1 MNSPEKDYTHRS
13 WLATAALIL
22 VLVAVGFIPPQSV
35 GGVKLRRANILS
47 DVLAFDDAATAEPVA
62 EPVLFDEEDFHVD
75 LEAVAERIEAD
86 TAPRE
91 AQTTYRWIV
100 PQDSLRG
107 PRPEPDSARFTA
119 TPVPIEDYSDSGR
132 IRAFC
137 DTLLNARR
145 PVRIAFLG
153 DSFVEGDILTADLRE
168 RLQSAFGGRPGG
180 GAGFAPMA
188 SPLTAFRR
196 TIKTQSKG
204 WTTYNIMQRKAA
216 PAHLRGNFY
225 ISGWV
230 CQPAAGASTR
240 WENTDYRKLL
250 DSCDGAR
257 IFFLSP
263 RDSRVE
269 VTLNDTERREFDVTG
284 DAAVRQIEVSA
295 PHIRSLAFK
304 VLSGTEGFIGYGAV
318 FEGGGVVVDNYSVR
332 SNNGQAMFWTNP
344 SVNAQINALAGYDL
358 VILQYGL
365 NIMQSGVKSYT
376 NYAAQIEK
384 MVAFVRSCFPG
395 AAVLVLG
402 VSDRSTKTDAGFEPM
417 DAIPYMLDFQRG
429 AARNTGAAFWPTCDA
444 MRAQGGMEQ
453 FVKNGWAGKDY
464 THINYAGGRRVAWAL
479 FDALNAEACALN
491 AEQRAAE
498 LRRQAEAAVLDS
510 LQTARIERR
519 LLPAVA
525 PQPLN
530 TPIR

>member
-1 MNSPEKDYTHRS
+1 MNSPEKDFTHRS
-13 WLATAALIL
+13 WLATAALIA
-22 VLVAVGFIPPQSV
+22 VLAAVSFIPPQSI
-35 GGVKLRRANILS
+35 GSVKLRRANILS
-47 DVLAFDDAATAEPVA
+47 DVLVFDDAAAAEPAA
-62 EPVLFDEEDFHVD
+62 EPVLFDEEDFHID

-91 AQTTYRWIV
+91 TQATYRWII
-100 PQDSLRG
+100 PRDSLRG
-107 PRPEPDSARFTA
+107 PRPEPDPARLTA

-168 RLQSAFGGRPGG
+168 QLQTAFGERPGG

-216 PAHLRGNFY
+216 PENLRNHFY

-230 CQPAAGASTR
+230 SQPAAGASTR

-269 VTLNDTERREFDVTG
+269 VTLNDAQRREFDIAG
-284 DAAVRQIEVSA
+284 DDAVRQIAVSA
-295 PHIRSLAFK
+295 PRVRSLAFK
-304 VLSGTEGFIGYGAV
+304 VLSGAEDFVGYGAV
-318 FEGGGVVVDNYSVR
+318 FESRGVVVDNYSVR

-344 SVNAQINALAGYDL
+344 SVNAQINAMLGYDL
-358 VILQYGL
+358 VVLQYGL
-365 NIMQSGVKSYT
+365 NIMQPGVKNYT
-376 NYAAQIEK
+376 NYAGQIEK
-384 MVAFVRSCFPG
+384 MIAYVRQCFPG

-402 VSDRSTKTDAGFEPM
+402 VSDRSVKTDAGFEPM
-417 DAIPYMLDFQRG
+417 DAIPHMLDCQRR

-444 MRAQGGMEQ
+444 MRALGGMEQ

-479 FDALNAEACALN
+479 FDAINAGVSEVYT
-491 AEQRAAE
+491 EQRIAS
-498 LRRQAEAAVLDS
+498 LRRTAAQAVLDS
-510 LQTARIERR
+510 ARRAAVDRSI
-519 LLPAVA
+519 LPSSA
-525 PQPLN
+525 PLN
-530 TPIR
+530 PRAQ

>member
-1 MNSPEKDYTHRS
+1 
-13 WLATAALIL
+13 
-22 VLVAVGFIPPQSV
+22 
-35 GGVKLRRANILS
+35 
-47 DVLAFDDAATAEPVA
+47 
-62 EPVLFDEEDFHVD
+62 
-75 LEAVAERIEAD
+75 
-86 TAPRE
+86 
-91 AQTTYRWIV
+91 
-100 PQDSLRG
+100 
-107 PRPEPDSARFTA
+107 
-119 TPVPIEDYSDSGR
+119 
-132 IRAFC
+132 
-137 DTLLNARR
+137 
-145 PVRIAFLG
+145 
-153 DSFVEGDILTADLRE
+153 
-168 RLQSAFGGRPGG
+168 
-180 GAGFAPMA
+180 MA

-204 WTTYNIMQRKAA
+204 WTAYNIMQRKSA
-216 PAHLRGNFY
+216 PANLRGNFY
-225 ISGWV
+225 VSGWV
-230 CQPAAGASTR
+230 CQPTAGASTR

-250 DSCDGAR
+250 DSCNGAR

-269 VTLNDTERREFDVTG
+269 VTLNDTERREFDISG
-284 DAAVRQIEVSA
+284 DDAVRQIEISA
-295 PHIRSLAFK
+295 PHIRSLTFK

-344 SVNAQINALAGYDL
+344 SVNAQINALTGYDL

-384 MVAFVRSCFPG
+384 MVAFVRSCFPD

-417 DAIPYMLDFQRG
+417 DAIPYMLDFQRQ

-479 FDALNAEACALN
+479 FDALNAEACALH

-510 LQTARIERR
+510 LQTAHIERR

-525 PQPLN
+525 SQPLN
-530 TPIR
+530 TPTR

>member
-1 MNSPEKDYTHRS
+1 M
-13 WLATAALIL
+13 
-22 VLVAVGFIPPQSV
+22 
-35 GGVKLRRANILS
+35 
-47 DVLAFDDAATAEPVA
+47 
-62 EPVLFDEEDFHVD
+62 
-75 LEAVAERIEAD
+75 
-86 TAPRE
+86 
-91 AQTTYRWIV
+91 
-100 PQDSLRG
+100 
-107 PRPEPDSARFTA
+107 
-119 TPVPIEDYSDSGR
+119 
-132 IRAFC
+132 
-137 DTLLNARR
+137 
-145 PVRIAFLG
+145 RIAFLG

-168 RLQSAFGGRPGG
+168 QLQTAFGERPGG

-216 PAHLRGNFY
+216 PENLRNHFY

-230 CQPAAGASTR
+230 SQPAAGASTR

-269 VTLNDTERREFDVTG
+269 VTLNDTLRRAFDITG

-295 PHIRSLAFK
+295 PHVRSLAFK
-304 VLSGTEGFIGYGAV
+304 VLSGTEGFIGYGAI

-344 SVNAQINALAGYDL
+344 SVNARINALTGYDL

-384 MVAFVRSCFPG
+384 MVAFVRSCFPR

-417 DAIPYMLDFQRG
+417 DAIPYMLDVQRQ

-479 FDALNAEACALN
+479 FDALNAEACALH

-510 LQTARIERR
+510 LQKARIERS
-519 LLPAVA
+519 LLPAAA
-525 PQPLN
+525 PEPLKP
-530 TPIR
+530 PIR